1 MKSKKVVQKSKTKI
15 KKQRRKEQYISLKKI
30 QNEQRQNIIKSLE
43 QHKKNTAQLINNLPF
58 EEAKY
63 LGQKRKTQS
72 KEKKSIDKEKEEI
85 IEKSIEENDDS
96 NSESESFIV
105 EEHNIKMNTNKPNN
119 VVLSQ
124 EKVPTQEEILAKIH
138 EERERER
145 MLEEIEELKDI
156 IYDDNIFRPP
166 ESAVVLVSRTQE
178 IIDSRKN
185 LPVIQQEHD
194 IMYAIDN
201 SLVTVVSGETGSG
214 KSTQIPQFIY
224 EKGYTNVIGQIAI
237 TQPRRVAARALATRL
252 AEELNVHLG
261 NEVGYQIRYETQ
273 NISNKTVIKFLTDGI
288 LLKELE
294 TDQLLM
300 KYSVIIIDEA
310 HERTIN
316 TDLLLGFISQIIR
329 IRYVLWKKRKKY
341 NINGIEKDVYPL
353 RLVIMSATLR
363 VEEFTESNIFLP
375 SIKPRHVEV
384 SSRQYKVTVLHSKK
398 THEDYIGEAFKL
410 CVKIHKRLPD
420 GNVLVFLTG
429 KREIL
434 DLCKKLNDEFS
445 GNNYMAHQ
453 IEKEEKIDIKKEE
466 KKEEEKPEEEKIID
480 EEKVD
485 DTQMDYKPV
494 IVLPLYSSMSPEEQM
509 KIYKDNGNK
518 RMFVISTNVAETS
531 LTIPN
536 IRYVIDSGKVK
547 KRIYKSG
554 LSFSTFEIEWISQ
567 ASASQRAGRAG
578 RTCEGY
584 CYRLYSNGLYV
595 KMEKFNSPQI
605 SECPLSQVVLTMKA
619 MKVKNIHSFPFLTKP
634 NSFFLEKAIEHLNVI
649 GALESND
656 DENSQRMKRI
666 YRMLISDNEE
676 EIEDNF
682 DSSNINDIGK
692 LMAKFPIEPKLSKM
706 LIMANGFHMIEYAI
720 IIVAFM
726 SVENPFDFNSISYK
740 DKVDAFKSLHIY
752 NNTSDVIAYLNLMI
766 LTLKNK
772 QNTLKLNQRKL
783 DEIQNLINQLY
794 GLCAK
799 IFKTKLTE
807 VNQLCLSTNQQNG
820 ILMQILLCSFIDNI
834 ARKKI
839 LYDEVGNEVIEKNET
854 VLKKKTIYECNE
866 NNIECKLHYLSLVND
881 TLPDYVIYKEIIKE
895 QKSFLQCVSAIS
907 PDWLYNIGG
916 PLVKD
921 TLSVSFKEP
930 YYNKK
935 TDSIF
940 CFVNIVYGY
949 KQWDI
954 PNVAVEMKKNDIN
967 YYRYMA
973 RFILDGDIIEQLK
986 EFKGKLN
993 SNSNV
998 ITNKFSDMYVKV
1010 GKLVRELKEN
1020 DIDSREKLKKKL
1032 KENKNYLRD
1041 IIMMWYDDTKVRS
1054 IIKYKWPFI

>member
-329 IRYVLWKKRKKY
+329 IRYVL
-341 NINGIEKDVYPL
+341 
-353 RLVIMSATLR
+353 
-363 VEEFTESNIFLP
+363 
-375 SIKPRHVEV
+375 
-384 SSRQYKVTVLHSKK
+384 
-398 THEDYIGEAFKL
+398 
-410 CVKIHKRLPD
+410 
-420 GNVLVFLTG
+420 
-429 KREIL
+429 
-434 DLCKKLNDEFS
+434 
-445 GNNYMAHQ
+445 
-453 IEKEEKIDIKKEE
+453 
-466 KKEEEKPEEEKIID
+466 
-480 EEKVD
+480 
-485 DTQMDYKPV
+485 
-494 IVLPLYSSMSPEEQM
+494 
-509 KIYKDNGNK
+509 
-518 RMFVISTNVAETS
+518 
-531 LTIPN
+531 
-536 IRYVIDSGKVK
+536 
-547 KRIYKSG
+547 
-554 LSFSTFEIEWISQ
+554 
-567 ASASQRAGRAG
+567 
-578 RTCEGY
+578 
-584 CYRLYSNGLYV
+584 
-595 KMEKFNSPQI
+595 
-605 SECPLSQVVLTMKA
+605 
-619 MKVKNIHSFPFLTKP
+619 
-634 NSFFLEKAIEHLNVI
+634 
-649 GALESND
+649 
-656 DENSQRMKRI
+656 
-666 YRMLISDNEE
+666 
-676 EIEDNF
+676 
-682 DSSNINDIGK
+682 
-692 LMAKFPIEPKLSKM
+692 
-706 LIMANGFHMIEYAI
+706 
-720 IIVAFM
+720 
-726 SVENPFDFNSISYK
+726 
-740 DKVDAFKSLHIY
+740 
-752 NNTSDVIAYLNLMI
+752 
-766 LTLKNK
+766 
-772 QNTLKLNQRKL
+772 
-783 DEIQNLINQLY
+783 
-794 GLCAK
+794 
-799 IFKTKLTE
+799 
-807 VNQLCLSTNQQNG
+807 
-820 ILMQILLCSFIDNI
+820 
-834 ARKKI
+834 
-839 LYDEVGNEVIEKNET
+839 
-854 VLKKKTIYECNE
+854 
-866 NNIECKLHYLSLVND
+866 
-881 TLPDYVIYKEIIKE
+881 
-895 QKSFLQCVSAIS
+895 
-907 PDWLYNIGG
+907 
-916 PLVKD
+916 
-921 TLSVSFKEP
+921 
-930 YYNKK
+930 
-935 TDSIF
+935 
-940 CFVNIVYGY
+940 
-949 KQWDI
+949 
-954 PNVAVEMKKNDIN
+954 
-967 YYRYMA
+967 
-973 RFILDGDIIEQLK
+973 
-986 EFKGKLN
+986 
-993 SNSNV
+993 
-998 ITNKFSDMYVKV
+998 
-1010 GKLVRELKEN
+1010 
-1020 DIDSREKLKKKL
+1020 
-1032 KENKNYLRD
+1032 
-1041 IIMMWYDDTKVRS
+1041 
-1054 IIKYKWPFI
+1054 